1 MAILPLRKYPD
12 RCLVSV
18 SQPVNKLSQDEIK
31 LLNDMVETM
40 YATKGIG
47 LAAPQV
53 GINKRMAVV
62 DAGSGLLKL
71 INPEIIKKKGER
83 EVSEGCLSIPGY
95 MGQLNRAET
104 VTAKWR
110 DLSGKEVRVKAEGL
124 LAQALEHEVDHLNG
138 QLYVDHME
146 STEYLQKMEA
156 DDLEI

>member
-1 MAILPLRKYPD
+1 MI
-12 RCLVSV
+12 
-18 SQPVNKLSQDEIK
+18 
-31 LLNDMVETM
+31 M
-40 YATKGIG
+40 
-47 LAAPQV
+47 
-53 GINKRMAVV
+53 
-62 DAGSGLLKL
+62 
-71 INPEIIKKKGER
+71 INPEIIKKRGER

-95 MGQLNRAET
+95 MGQLNRSET

-146 STEYLQKMEA
+146 STEYLQKIEA